1 MRLFGPLYD
10 RCLRWS
16 AHPHAERYLAGM
28 SAAESIFFP
37 IPPDVMLAPM
47 SLASPPRWLRFA
59 SICTLAS
66 VLGGLIG
73 YLLGAF
79 ALELVWPALES
90 LGKVETFER
99 IQLLFTRYG
108 FWIVF
113 VAGFTP
119 IPYKVFTIASG
130 AAGIG
135 LLPFVLGSL
144 VGRGGRFF
152 LVGALMAWGGPRME
166 PLLRRYVEGLGW
178 AVVVLVLIGLAWW
191 EWGRA

>member
-1 MRLFGPLYD
+1 MRLFGALYD

-16 AHPHAERYLAGM
+16 AHPHAERYLGGM

-47 SLASPPRWLRFA
+47 VLATPGRWVRLA
-59 SICTLAS
+59 TLCTLAS
-66 VLGGLIG
+66 VIGGLVG

-79 ALELVWPALES
+79 ALEAVWPLLEAW
-90 LGKVETFER
+90 GKTGTFEQ
-99 IQLLFTRYG
+99 IQQLFTRYG

-135 LLPFVLGSL
+135 LIPFTLGSL

-152 LVGALMAWGGPRME
+152 LVAALVAWGGPRMA
-166 PLLRRYVEGLGW
+166 PLLRRYVEGIGW
-178 AVVVLVLIGLAWW
+178 AVVVAVLIGLAWW
-191 EWGRA
+191 EWSRP

>member
-1 MRLFGPLYD
+1 MRLFGALYD
-10 RCLRWS
+10 RCLLWS
-16 AHPHAERYLAGM
+16 AHPHAERYLGGM

-47 SLASPPRWLRFA
+47 VLARPGRWFRFA
-59 SICTLAS
+59 AICTLAS
-66 VLGGLIG
+66 VIGGLVG

-79 ALELVWPALES
+79 ALEAIWPLLEAS
-90 LGKVETFER
+90 GKTATFEQ
-99 IQLLFTRYG
+99 IQSLFTRYG

-130 AAGIG
+130 ATGIG
-135 LLPFVLGSL
+135 LIPFTLGSL

-152 LVGALMAWGGPRME
+152 LVAVLVAWGGPRMA
-166 PLLRRYVEGLGW
+166 PLLRRYVEAIGW
-178 AVVVLVLIGLAWW
+178 AVVAAVLIGVVWW
-191 EWGRA
+191 EWTRP